1 MTYDLLQDPATGAA
15 PTDRSDSGGPRETEG
30 DRSVLEPAPTRR
42 RGPLAT
48 LLLQPTSLVVL
59 GAVVVGTV
67 LRLLVPRGIWLDEA
81 ISVHDAR
88 LPYGAMLHTQATT
101 DVHPPLYFTILWL
114 SGRAIG
120 FGEFAIRLPSIILG
134 VTIIPLAYL
143 LGKEAYDRRTGAVTA
158 VLVAFAPLLVWYS
171 QETRMYMLLMVLG
184 VCALWAQ
191 LRILR
196 RSGVGLD
203 GPAIAQSGWGG
214 WGGWWPWIV
223 YTVCTAGLAWTQYF
237 GLWQVAFQQAVF
249 VVVLVVRWRRHRSAG
264 PLALAWV
271 VSAVIILATLVPL
284 AALAHQQFSVHQS
297 TGQAFGVTVKGA
309 DSGSI
314 GIYSVLTNVAWG
326 FIGYHSDA
334 AMATMVAL
342 WPVGMLIALGLLGR
356 RPRPVSFYLV
366 GAVVTPIALMFALG
380 MLKSNLF
387 EIRYMSTIVPVL
399 FLLTARA
406 VTAVVVSQRVTVIVT
421 LALVVVLCVG
431 LVDQQTSSTNPR
443 RYDFREAVHLV
454 DAQARPGDIVYF
466 RPSDLWSVV
475 GYYGPG
481 LHARSLSADPPLPS
495 DGHRVFLI
503 TSPSLMDGTTD
514 QAAVTSAIDELG
526 AYGVLIED
534 RSFPNVRVRV
544 YK

>member
-1 MTYDLLQDPATGAA
+1 VSSHLLQGPVPAVVDGPVTDVGVSEAARPAGRSAATRPRGA
-15 PTDRSDSGGPRETEG
+15 
-30 DRSVLEPAPTRR
+30 V
-42 RGPLAT
+42 AT
-48 LLLQPTSLVVL
+48 SLLRPTSLVVL
-59 GAVVVGTV
+59 GAVVAGTV

-88 LPYGAMLHTQATT
+88 MSYGAMLHTQATT
-101 DVHPPLYFTILWL
+101 DVHPPLYFTVLWL
-114 SGRAIG
+114 SGRVIG
-120 FGEFAIRLPSIILG
+120 FGEFAIRVPSILLG
-134 VTIIPLAYL
+134 VAMIPLAYL

-171 QETRMYMLLMVLG
+171 QETRMYMLLMDLG
-184 VCALWAQ
+184 VAALWAQ

-203 GPAIAQSGWGG
+203 APAVDRSG
-214 WGGWWPWIV
+214 WGGWWPWAV
-223 YTVCTAGLAWTQYF
+223 YTVCSAGLAWTQYF
-237 GLWQVAFQQAVF
+237 GLWLVAFQQVVF
-249 VVVLVVRWRRHRSAG
+249 LVVLVVRWRRGRSVG

-271 VSAVIILATLVPL
+271 VSAVVVLATLVPL
-284 AALAHQQFSVHQS
+284 AALAHQQFSVHQA
-297 TGQAFGVTVKGA
+297 TGQAFGVTVRGA

-342 WPVGMLIALGLLGR
+342 WPVGMLVALGLLGR

-366 GAVVTPIALMFALG
+366 GAVVVPIGFMFALG
-380 MLKSNLF
+380 VLKSNLF

-406 VTAVVVSQRVTVIVT
+406 VTAVVVSHRVTVLAT
-421 LALVVVLCVG
+421 AALVVVLCVG

-443 RYDFREAVHLV
+443 RYDFREAVHLI
-454 DAQARPGDIVYF
+454 DAQARPGDIVLY
-466 RPSDLWSVV
+466 RPGDLWSVI

-481 LHARSLSADPPLPS
+481 LHARSLTDDPPLPS
-495 DGHRVFLI
+495 DGHRVFLV
-503 TSPSLMDGTTD
+503 TSPSLMDGSTD
-514 QAAVTSAIDELG
+514 QSAVTAAIDQLG
-526 AYGVLIED
+526 ADGVLVED